1 MIVIILII
9 LIIFIVIL
17 ILIMLIIIRYRSDD
31 MESDLREAFKIF
43 DRDKD
48 GFVDISEFKQV
59 DPHPHQS
66 VKQVKPMCKQS
77 CCKFSTSLNV

>member
-1 MIVIILII
+1 
-9 LIIFIVIL
+9 
-17 ILIMLIIIRYRSDD
+17 

-59 DPHPHQS
+59 DPLLILIQ
-66 VKQVKPMCKQS
+66 KMILILI
-77 CCKFSTSLNV
+77 LNVIPILILILILMAKTTFLILPNLSLPPLNSLETAAICF

>member
-1 MIVIILII
+1 M
-9 LIIFIVIL
+9 
-17 ILIMLIIIRYRSDD
+17 IIRYGSDD

-59 DPHPHQS
+59 D
-66 VKQVKPMCKQS
+66 
-77 CCKFSTSLNV
+77 FYSLSPSSLSKTNTKM

>member
-1 MIVIILII
+1 MVVVIITIT
-9 LIIFIVIL
+9 
-17 ILIMLIIIRYRSDD
+17 RYGSDD

-59 DPHPHQS
+59 DPHS
-66 VKQVKPMCKQS
+66 S
-77 CCKFSTSLNV
+77 